1 MFINDLKNIPIM
13 NEQENNGKNHNKTV
27 DRSKDSMSVE
37 NNNCTEYQLPHGWKK
52 VVQRRRKYNKKRWD
66 MYIFTPDGKKLRSN
80 SEIEQFVEDHPDVKC
95 DMEVTN
101 TFKI

>member
-1 MFINDLKNIPIM
+1 
-13 NEQENNGKNHNKTV
+13 
-27 DRSKDSMSVE
+27 
-37 NNNCTEYQLPHGWKK
+37 
-52 VVQRRRKYNKKRWD
+52 

-101 TFKI
+101 TFKIQSFAILSKLMFYQKQRISIKQAAFKQNTYVCNRKTS